1 MTDPEAEGDA
11 WGYRR
16 ATMGAFIRS
25 QREMANMSLRQLAQA
40 TQVSNA
46 YLSQIER
53 GLHDPTVRVLLQIGQ
68 ALHLSV
74 EDMISKGS
82 NPDATAEPDS
92 TSERATT
99 SSVEHAVRADPRL
112 SPAEKEALLTVY
124 RSYLTAHDERP
135 RQTGTRP
142 GTQTAAATTPRPRRK
157 APPAE

>member
-1 MTDPEAEGDA
+1 MSESDAATDGDT

-74 EDMISKGS
+74 EDMVTKGAA
-82 NPDATAEPDS
+82 PD
-92 TSERATT
+92 ERESPVAGP
-99 SSVEHAVRADPRL
+99 SVESAVRADPRL
-112 SPAEKEALLTVY
+112 SVAEKEALLAVY
-124 RSYLTAHDERP
+124 RSYLTAHDA
-135 RQTGTRP
+135 P
-142 GTQTAAATTPRPRRK
+142 GAAPAPSAAAAPARSGAPRARRTAPRTGSSS
-157 APPAE
+157 